1 MTIRNLGL
9 HIVDFINL
17 PQLAGNQVVKPMGGV
32 EREVE
37 KTNRSSRVAL
47 TAILATF
54 LILITSACSDSKNE
68 PKLGSAP
75 VVVNVSIDTTMTQ
88 WQVYNTESRASS
100 TPLLRCKLQA
110 VNADMRIIASET
122 HLFQAGDPLTTTF
135 NLRLPSGGYSLLAWC
150 DYVDPA
156 SPNADLHYATADLTD
171 VTLAGDYDGNDH
183 SRNAYSGMAPID
195 FTVYEGDTTT
205 VITSDVALK
214 PIMGMIKF
222 VATDYNQ
229 FLVKPLS
236 VRVMV
241 AYPGF
246 LPHRYSVLR
255 GVPFDATTG
264 IYFIT
269 NELTELSTEGDGRA
283 TLGYDYVMVNGDEST
298 VTVALG
304 LYNDEGKLVGQT
316 GNLNI
321 PIRRGGITTV
331 EGHFLTKT
339 QSSGGIGIDPSFG
352 GDFNIYY

>member
-1 MTIRNLGL
+1 
-9 HIVDFINL
+9 
-17 PQLAGNQVVKPMGGV
+17 MGGV

-37 KTNRSSRVAL
+37 KTNRSSRVVL

-54 LILITSACSDSKNE
+54 LILITSACSNSKDE

-75 VVVNVSIDTTMTQ
+75 VVVTVAVDTAMTH
-88 WQVYNTESRASS
+88 WQDYEVDSRASS
-100 TPLLRCKLQA
+100 APLLRCKLQA
-110 VNADMRIIASET
+110 LSSDNRIVASET
-122 HLFQAGDPLTTTF
+122 HLFHPGDPLTVTF
-135 NLRLPSGGYSLLAWC
+135 NLTLPSGAYSLLAWC

-156 SPNADLHYATADLTD
+156 SPNADLHYSTADLTD

-269 NELTELSTEGDGRA
+269 NELTELSTEGDGSA
-283 TLGYDYVMVNGDEST
+283 TLGYDYVMVNGDESS

-304 LYNDEGKLVGQT
+304 LYNDEGKLVGQS
-316 GNLNI
+316 GNINV
-321 PIRRGGITTV
+321 PIRRGGLTV
-331 EGHFLTKT
+331 VKGHFLTKT
-339 QSSGGIGIDPSFG
+339 QSSGGIGIDPGFE
-352 GDFNIYY
+352 GDINVYY